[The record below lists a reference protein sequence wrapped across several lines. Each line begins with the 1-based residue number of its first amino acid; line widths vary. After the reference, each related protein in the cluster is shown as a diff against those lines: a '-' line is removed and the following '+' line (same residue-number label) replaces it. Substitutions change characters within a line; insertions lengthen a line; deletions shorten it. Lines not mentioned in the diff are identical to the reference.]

1 MVLAGELRIISASR
15 SSCETLRVPPVQTE
29 HRMFCEIGEKQW
41 DIPALRQLLEDIL
54 PKETQP
60 RDYRA
65 EHDFPG
71 VGHKVLVLSARQMAG
86 KDEQPPLILL
96 AN

>member
-1 MVLAGELRIISASR
+1 MVLAGELWIISASR
-15 SSCETLRVPPVQTE
+15 SSCVTLRVPPVQTE
-29 HRMFCEIGEKQW
+29 HRMFCEKQW
-41 DIPALRQLLEDIL
+41 DIPALWQLLEDIL

-60 RDYRA
+60 RDDRA